1 MKAIIG
7 TIVLVLSLI
16 GGVLA
21 FDDRYATC
29 KDLAKLEQQN
39 IKTFQELRKDMD
51 RDRLEQRYINLTDQ
65 AMSLKILIKK
75 YPNDTELKEDYDKV
89 MKERDKTKEQLD
101 KMRLEWSKLF
111 CGFT

>member
-1 MKAIIG
+1 MEWLKNNMKAIIG
-7 TIVLVLSLI
+7 TMVLVLSLI

-39 IKTFQELRKDMD
+39 VKTFQELKQSLD

-65 AMSLKILIKK
+65 AMQLKILIKK
-75 YPNDTELKEDYDKV
+75 YPQDNELKEDYDKV
-89 MKERDKTKEQLD
+89 MKERDKTKDQLD
-101 KMRLEWSKLF
+101 KMRSQ
-111 CGFT
+111 